1 MINIISKIKLRFV
14 LSFLVSSFLL
24 MHLTGCA
31 ITPAPISDKSGDYEF
46 AQLLEKIRQK
56 EKLPAIAGSVII
68 DGDIYAKAAVG
79 TRKYGTE
86 NWVAIDDK
94 FLIGSCGKAFTAT
107 LAAILIKE
115 GLLQW
120 DTSVKEV
127 FPEIKMH
134 PEWESITIQHLL
146 TNRSG
151 YADDPNSKL
160 LPNDQIMPLWHDNN
174 PPMDMRNSYMKIAIN
189 IKPRHPPNEVV
200 VYANSGFLVAG
211 VMLETVSNEPFE
223 NLMQE
228 KLFNPLALNTAGY
241 GSPATIDPISQPYG
255 HFANS
260 PIKKD
265 FPDYISPMGNVAISI
280 GDWSK
285 FVLFHLN
292 ASQQH
297 INPGLLNSATLQKLH
312 TPPNSATW
320 VISGLESWIAKT
332 IYGLDLKTFSY
343 AFGWATKKES
353 EGNYLLFHDG
363 QGSSFSARVE
373 ADPKSKSA
381 ILIVT
386 NARVDLD
393 RLKEAAK
400 ITRKYYAEK
409 TNLPNHFIIP

>member
-1 MINIISKIKLRFV
+1 MYRLLLRLALSFIV
-14 LSFLVSSFLL
+14 LSLLLV
-24 MHLTGCA
+24 HLIGCA
-31 ITPAPISDKSGDYEF
+31 ISPAPISDKSGDFEF
-46 AQLLEKIRQK
+46 AELLEEIRQK
-56 EKLPAIAGSVII
+56 EKLPAIAASVII
-68 DGDIYAKAAVG
+68 KGDIYVKAAVG
-79 TRKYGTE
+79 TRKYGTN
-86 NWVAIDDK
+86 NWVTLEDK

-107 LAAILIKE
+107 LAAILINE

-120 DTSVKEV
+120 DTSVGEV

-134 PEWESITIQHLL
+134 PEWETITIQQLL

-151 YADDPNSKL
+151 YADDTDSKL
-160 LPNDQIMPLWHDNN
+160 LPNDILLPVWHDNN

-211 VMLETVSNEPFE
+211 VMLETVSNESFE

-241 GSPATIDPISQPYG
+241 GSPATTDPISQPYG

-292 ASQQH
+292 SYRD
-297 INPGLLNSATLQKLH
+297 ISPILLDSDTLKKLH

-320 VISGLESWIAKT
+320 ANSGLESWIAKT

-353 EGNYLLFHDG
+353 EGHYLLLHDG

-386 NARVDLD
+386 NAKVDLD
-393 RLKEAAK
+393 RLRDAVKR
-400 ITRKYYAEK
+400 IRKYYAAR
-409 TNLPNHFIIP
+409 TDLPNHFIIP

>member
-1 MINIISKIKLRFV
+1 MYKTKKRFFLFYLG
-14 LSFLVSSFLL
+14 LSFLWICLL
-24 MHLTGCA
+24 GCA
-31 ITPAPISDKSGDYEF
+31 ITPAPITEKSGDSDF
-46 AQLLEKIRQK
+46 AQLLETIRQK
-56 EKLPAIAGSVII
+56 EKLPAIAASVII

-79 TRKYGTE
+79 TRKYGTD
-86 NWVAIDDK
+86 NWVTIEDK

-107 LAAILIKE
+107 LAAILINE
-115 GLLQW
+115 GLLKW
-120 DTSVKEV
+120 DTNVGEV
-127 FPEIKMH
+127 FPEIKMQ

-151 YADDPNSKL
+151 YADDTNSKL
-160 LPNDQIMPLWHDNN
+160 LPNDQILPLWHDNN

-200 VYANSGFLVAG
+200 IYANSGFLVAG
-211 VMLETVSNEPFE
+211 VMLETVSNESFE

-255 HFANS
+255 HFSSS

-265 FPDYISPMGNVAISI
+265 FPDYISPLGNVAISI

-285 FVLFHLN
+285 FALFHLN
-292 ASQQH
+292 AYQDF
-297 INPGLLNSATLQKLH
+297 NPILLDSVTLQKLH

-320 VISGLESWIAKT
+320 ANSGLESWTAKT

-386 NARVDLD
+386 NARANLD

-400 ITRKYYAEK
+400 RIRKYYTTK
-409 TNLPNHFIIP
+409 TNLPDHFIIP